1 MVLPEAQGEIRK
13 IRAIFQPTAVGGMR
27 PHAPCVDDTTP
38 SVGEGMIPT
47 ESRMREIR
55 TSGSMSGGWK
65 RDYGSRSEARSE
77 SDGIATGPYG
87 RRASPRLYRDS
98 RHLKYA

>member
-1 MVLPEAQGEIRK
+1 
-13 IRAIFQPTAVGGMR
+13 
-27 PHAPCVDDTTP
+27 
-38 SVGEGMIPT
+38 MIPT

-87 RRASPRLYRDS
+87 RRASPRLYPEN
-98 RHLKYA
+98 RHRYSSEEMLEAISEMPMSHQGRLRPARK